1 MSNDLQTIDGID
13 AEVKDLESDVRFIRK
28 QIEGLQER
36 RAQLCVREMK
46 ARRQAR
52 KAEMEARALTMC
64 RPVWLVERTSTR
76 PLVVVGVSVGMI
88 WVSTPPIEG
97 MEPDKYRYSIRSGL
111 PDDVWRA
118 AGTDCAGRIDA
129 AATLQNWR
137 EWCKQRKEAANA
149 G

>member
-1 MSNDLQTIDGID
+1 MSNDLQTIEGID
-13 AEVKDLESDVRFIRK
+13 AEIQDLESDIRFIRK
-28 QIEGLQER
+28 QITSLQEQR
-36 RAQLCVREMK
+36 DRLRIQEMK

-52 KAEMEARALTMC
+52 KAEMEARAATMC
-64 RPVWLVERTSTR
+64 RPVWLVERTSAN
-76 PLVVVGVSVGMI
+76 PLVVVDVSVGMI

-97 MEPDKYRYSIRSGL
+97 MEPDKFRYSIRSGL

-137 EWCKQRKEAANA
+137 EWCKQRKEANNA
-149 G
+149 